1 MNKPT
6 TLFINKETGCIY
18 LNLVLD
24 FDASLSVIGKTEPPM
39 NNPIVEIEMAFD
51 NGEFGYFTFVE
62 LFRTSDHSANY
73 SFIIFDRFKKT
84 INYDATSMLKQ
95 MANKQTLK
103 IRYKLKSGSI
113 KTQTFSLE
121 GLDAILEMLNK

>member
-6 TLFINKETGCIY
+6 TLYIQNENFIS
-18 LNLVLD
+18 LHLVLD
-24 FDASLSVIGKTEPPM
+24 FGASLSVIGKTEPPM

-62 LFRTSDHSANY
+62 LSRISLNHSANY
-73 SFIIFDRFKKT
+73 LFIIFDRFKKT

>member
-6 TLFINKETGCIY
+6 TLYIYKETGCIY
-18 LNLVLD
+18 LYLVLD
-24 FDASLSVIGKTEPPM
+24 FDASLSVIGKTEPPV
-39 NNPIVEIEMAFD
+39 NSPIVEIEMAFD
-51 NGEFGYFTFVE
+51 NGEFGYFTFNE
-62 LFRTSDHSANY
+62 LSRISDHSAHY
-73 SFIIFDRFKKT
+73 LFIIFDRFKKT